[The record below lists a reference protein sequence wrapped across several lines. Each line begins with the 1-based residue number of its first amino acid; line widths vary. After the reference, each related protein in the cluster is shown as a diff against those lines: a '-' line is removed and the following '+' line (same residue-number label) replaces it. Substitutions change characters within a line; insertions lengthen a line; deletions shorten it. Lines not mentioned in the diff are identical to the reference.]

1 MVSYL
6 KENLI
11 NSNIWLKKDTPLY
24 LRDTFVT
31 FFTNP
36 FDLKTGQVI
45 IVIVILTLV
54 VTFIMSIINAYWG
67 DSKNE

>member
-1 MVSYL
+1 MTV
-6 KENLI
+6 KEI
-11 NSNIWLKKDTPLY
+11 PLY
-24 LRDTFVT
+24 LRDTIVT

-54 VTFIMSIINAYWG
+54 VTFIMSIINSYLG

>member
-1 MVSYL
+1 MTV
-6 KENLI
+6 KEI
-11 NSNIWLKKDTPLY
+11 PFY

-36 FDLKTGQVI
+36 FDLKTGQFIV
-45 IVIVILTLV
+45 VIVILTLV
-54 VTFIMSIINAYWG
+54 VTFIMSIINSYWG

>member
-1 MVSYL
+1 MTV
-6 KENLI
+6 KEI
-11 NSNIWLKKDTPLY
+11 PLY
-24 LRDTFVT
+24 IRDTIVT

-54 VTFIMSIINAYWG
+54 VTFTMSIINSYWG
-67 DSKNE
+67 DTKNE

>member
-1 MVSYL
+1 MTV
-6 KENLI
+6 KVI
-11 NSNIWLKKDTPLY
+11 PLY
-24 LRDTFVT
+24 LSDTFVT

-36 FDLKTGQVI
+36 FDLKTGQVL

-54 VTFIMSIINAYWG
+54 VTFIISIINSYWG